1 MNPAAL
7 LALISELY
15 AQVSALSQE
24 RDHLL
29 AQLSER
35 ADREEPASQD

>member
-1 MNPAAL
+1 MNPSAI

-24 RDHLL
+24 RDRLL

-35 ADREEPASQD
+35 AEREEPAPPD